1 MIRASDFRLLAIVG
15 LTQLVL
21 GAAVRVA
28 RVAALAAAIRRQRGR
43 AQWIV
48 GAPDERIAWAI
59 EVVGR
64 RLPGISTCLVRALA
78 ADLFLTTAARPGHV
92 RIGVRR
98 TAAGELQSHA
108 WFEREARIL
117 VGAAGADDYVQF
129 TTLDG
134 HSAGGQ

>member
-1 MIRASDFRLLAIVG
+1 VIRAADFRLLAVIG

-21 GAAVRVA
+21 GVAVRVA
-28 RVAALAAAIRRQRGR
+28 RVAPLTVAIARQRAR
-43 AQWIV
+43 AQGIV

-59 EVVGR
+59 EAVGR

-78 ADLFLTTAARPGHV
+78 ADLFLTRADRPGHV

-98 TAAGELQSHA
+98 TSAGQLQSHA
-108 WFEREARIL
+108 WFERDARIL

-134 HSAGGQ
+134 HSARRH